1 MEKKFDPNYLEDMFS
16 ECIMNGEGH
25 QVEYS
30 RQAIR
35 RVFREGI
42 KREFFD
48 EVHLTT
54 DQEIENLVEKYLNC
68 LLKIVQDR
76 FERYGTG
83 PKFVK

>member
-30 RQAIR
+30 RDAIR
-35 RVFREGI
+35 RVFREDI

-48 EVHLTT
+48 EMHLTT
-54 DQEIENLVEKYLNC
+54 HQEIENLVEKYLNC
-68 LLKIVQDR
+68 LEGYVQ
-76 FERYGTG
+76 ERSEIHGTG
-83 PKFVK
+83 PKFVN